1 MNWFFTG
8 MVIFVVVASFL
19 PLTRHPHWIVRSFEF
34 PRLQLATITAAL
46 TMAVF
51 ICSLSPGYLTL
62 LLPCL
67 LWQISWILPY
77 TPCWSKEVKEA
88 SPRAQRLR
96 IITANVLQNNRQYQP
111 LLSLVREYNP
121 DILVTLESDQHWQAQ
136 LDSLTDIL
144 PYRVVC
150 PQSNLY
156 GMHVYSRFKL
166 QHTAIEYIIEE
177 NIPSIHSQISLP
189 SGVAIDF
196 HFLHP
201 APPSPTENESAEP
214 RDAELV
220 VVAKRVA
227 KHQRPTII
235 TGDLND
241 VAWSPTT
248 RLFRKISGLLDPRVG
263 RGMFNTFHTRFAFA
277 RWPLDHLF
285 CSHHFRVSA
294 LKRLPKFGSDHFA
307 LYAELA
313 YEPEIEQRHNGLQPD
328 EADKKR
334 GEEIIEKV
342 ETTP

>member
-8 MVIFVVVASFL
+8 MVVFVVVASFL
-19 PLTRHPHWIVRSFEF
+19 PLTRHPHWIVRSCEF
-34 PRLQLATITAAL
+34 PRLQLATITTAL
-46 TMAVF
+46 TVSVF
-51 ICSLSPGYLTL
+51 IWSLSPGYLML

-77 TPCWSKEVKEA
+77 TPCWPKEVKDA

-96 IITANVLQNNRQYQP
+96 IVTANVLQSNRQYQP
-111 LLSLVREYNP
+111 LLNLVREYNP

-136 LDSLTDIL
+136 LDSLADIL
-144 PYRVVC
+144 PYRVIC

-177 NIPSIHSQISLP
+177 DIPSIHSNISLP
-189 SGVAIDF
+189 NGVAIDF

-263 RGMFNTFHTRFAFA
+263 RGMFNTFHTQFAFA

-285 CSHHFRVSA
+285 CSHHFSVSA

-307 LYAELA
+307 LYTELA
-313 YEPEIEQRHNGLQPD
+313 YEPKVEHQHNGLQPD
-328 EADKKR
+328 EEDKKR
-334 GEEIIEKV
+334 GEEIIDKV